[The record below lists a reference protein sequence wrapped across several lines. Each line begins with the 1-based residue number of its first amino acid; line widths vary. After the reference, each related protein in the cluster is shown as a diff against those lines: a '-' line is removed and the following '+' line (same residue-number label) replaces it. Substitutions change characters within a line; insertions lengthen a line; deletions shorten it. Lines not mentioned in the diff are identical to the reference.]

1 MDYLLIS
8 PETVTSHPIP
18 TSLHTT
24 QGGCNRLCP
33 ENKAMIASQVRRLGK
48 GDSELSGADAENL
61 GATGWANT
69 LSCRLPILH
78 RNFLGILNLA
88 LAPALYTIGFH

>member
-8 PETVTSHPIP
+8 AETVNSHPIP

-61 GATGWANT
+61 GATRWANA
-69 LSCRLPILH
+69 LCGWFPILH
-78 RNFLGILNLA
+78 RNFLWVLNFA
-88 LAPALYTIGFH
+88 LAPALHTIGFH

>member
-8 PETVTSHPIP
+8 PETVNSHPIP

-69 LSCRLPILH
+69 LSGWLPILH
-78 RNFLGILNLA
+78 RNFLWILNLA

>member
-1 MDYLLIS
+1 
-8 PETVTSHPIP
+8 
-18 TSLHTT
+18 
-24 QGGCNRLCP
+24 
-33 ENKAMIASQVRRLGK
+33 MIASQVRGLGK

-78 RNFLGILNLA
+78 LNFLGILNLA

>member
-8 PETVTSHPIP
+8 PETVNSHPIP

-33 ENKAMIASQVRRLGK
+33 ENKAMIASQVRGLGK
-48 GDSELSGADAENL
+48 RIPELSGADAENL
-61 GATGWANT
+61 GATRWANA
-69 LSCRLPILH
+69 LCGWFPILH
-78 RNFLGILNLA
+78 RNFLWVLNFA
-88 LAPALYTIGFH
+88 LAPALHTIGFH